1 LEAAHCVGASA
12 ALVQIGLGVMCK
24 DPHLC
29 ACSSFGGCAI
39 LLAYLEY
46 FTMWLELQ
54 AQLAALPEKFLGLS
68 RVLIVVGLVFVL
80 LERKFPLHPQ
90 KVLRKSWLI
99 DIGYF
104 YLGAIVPAFVLIC
117 GASSSIHCVA
127 AAFGKLA

>member
-1 LEAAHCVGASA
+1 
-12 ALVQIGLGVMCK
+12 
-24 DPHLC
+24 
-29 ACSSFGGCAI
+29 
-39 LLAYLEY
+39 
-46 FTMWLELQ
+46 MWLELQ
-54 AQLAALPEKFLGLS
+54 AQLAALPEKFVGLS
-68 RVLIVVGLVFVL
+68 QVLIVVGLVFVL